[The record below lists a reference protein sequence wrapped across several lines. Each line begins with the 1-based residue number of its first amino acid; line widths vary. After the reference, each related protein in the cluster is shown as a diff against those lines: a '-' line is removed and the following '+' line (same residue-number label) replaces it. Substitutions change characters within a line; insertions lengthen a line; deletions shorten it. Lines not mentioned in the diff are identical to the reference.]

1 MIFATGSNMQ
11 EIVVLYIVV
20 VALLDT
26 KPKDKK
32 DYKLTVASTLSSVNE
47 SEWVMW

>member
-1 MIFATGSNMQ
+1 MQ
-11 EIVVLYIVV
+11 EIVVLDIVV

-26 KPKDKK
+26 KPKDKN

-47 SEWVMW
+47 SE